1 MIEARLGR
9 GAQDVLEAAVVLEAW
24 GGMRAN
30 SALSLGSRVVPPKPP
45 RWTPGRL
52 TTEESGRRESI
63 ITEAI
68 ALIMAILAVASWA
81 GPLGRQVGTAVLTQ
95 AIVIALPTTLALLWA
110 IRSRYLSRR
119 SGFIWLSRDRIVL
132 LAIAI
137 LGIEAP
143 LMLLSSYGPLA
154 GMFVAI
160 WVGGT
165 ILSRR
170 GWGLF
175 YGLLLVGTV
184 IALQADLPAYPLLL
198 GLTAIILIG
207 AVTAIRTS
215 HERSKEPAGRVGR
228 ALWAGAMGAALGGV
242 LVGDSSLG
250 WGVHGAFPALALLP
264 SIFGSFWGGYHLWQF
279 YDAVP
284 RGLQG
289 AGLERANERSAR
301 GPAMRVFLGAVGR
314 LLLLTVALSAFVIF
328 DLAVDLGH
336 EQAEPVRWLWLRG
349 AAHDADQR
357 ARVAGIRSVGADLG
371 RGRARH
377 RAGRR
382 RRALLLTGAGH
393 GADRG
398 DSGRHPHR
406 APAAACAA
414 AAPRASARHQPVD
427 PIVLARCSQPARFA
441 AGSPELRAHQAPA
454 RRRSLGAASR

>member
-52 TTEESGRRESI
+52 TTEESGHRESI

-81 GPLGRQVGTAVLTQ
+81 GPLGRQVGTSVLTQ
-95 AIVIALPTTLALLWA
+95 AIVIALPTTLALAVGDPQPLPEPPLGLHLA
-110 IRSRYLSRR
+110 VARSHRAAR
-119 SGFIWLSRDRIVL
+119 G
-132 LAIAI
+132 AI
-137 LGIEAP
+137 LGIEVP

-184 IALQADLPAYPLLL
+184 FALQADLPAYPLLL
-198 GLTAIILIG
+198 GLTAIIVIG

-215 HERSKEPAGRVGR
+215 HERSNEPAGRLGR
-228 ALWAGAMGAALGGV
+228 ALWAGAMGAALGGL

-289 AGLERANERSAR
+289 AGLEQANERSVR

-314 LLLLTVALSAFVIF
+314 LVLLTVVLSVLVVFISQWTSGTSRLSLFIGFGCVALLTMLINVLESLAYVQWALMSAVAALVTELVVVDGLSYSPVPGTALIAGT
-328 DLAVDLGH
+328 AVGIL
-336 EQAEPVRWLWLRG
+336 
-349 AAHDADQR
+349 
-357 ARVAGIRSVGADLG
+357 VALPPLL
-371 RGRARH
+371 
-377 RAGRR
+377 
-382 RRALLLTGAGH
+382 ALLL
-393 GADRG
+393 RP
-398 DSGRHPHR
+398 GR
-406 APAAACAA
+406 
-414 AAPRASARHQPVD
+414 
-427 PIVLARCSQPARFA
+427 VLAT
-441 AGSPELRAHQAPA
+441 
-454 RRRSLGAASR
+454 SLWIQ